1 MWGRW
6 RWRDGLRDVCVHSCA
21 YIEAEKRGVG
31 EGGGEEGGAISLVAE
46 CTIRERD
53 KSVQYRRCERV
64 KQAQSHCIK
73 GAID

>member
-1 MWGRW
+1 M
-6 RWRDGLRDVCVHSCA
+6 
-21 YIEAEKRGVG
+21 KG
-31 EGGGEEGGAISLVAE
+31 EGGGGAVSLAAE